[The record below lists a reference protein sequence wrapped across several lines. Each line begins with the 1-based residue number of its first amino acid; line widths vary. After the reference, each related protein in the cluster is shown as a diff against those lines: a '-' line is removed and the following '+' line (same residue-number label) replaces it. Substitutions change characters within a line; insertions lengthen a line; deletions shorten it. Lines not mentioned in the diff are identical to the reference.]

1 MTERLIRS
9 ELQATQQT
17 IKFFETLLHAS
28 ADGILITDAAQNII
42 VANEAFSAPFGRR
55 RRDVIETNLF
65 VWLEQLD
72 AGAPK
77 RWAELEKR
85 VRLQGS
91 CQDVRF
97 KLTPKTGAR
106 HLSVNASLLEQV
118 ANEER
123 GVIISVWRD
132 VTEQV
137 QAKDA
142 LQKAH
147 DELERRVEERTAE
160 LISAN
165 EKLRIRDWAMESSI
179 TAIVLVGLNGNL
191 TYANP
196 AFLKMWGYANAREVL
211 RKPAANFW
219 RMQEST
225 LFEVTETLRD
235 SGGRVGEL
243 VAQRK
248 DGSSFDVQ
256 VSISLVTTR
265 ASIPICVMASFV
277 DVSERVQAEKAL
289 EEYREHLEELV
300 KARTAQLQSANKE
313 LRAFAY
319 SVSHDLRAPLRA
331 IGGFADIIA
340 RRHRKSLNEQGQ
352 HYFDNIVQASEQMNR
367 LIDDL
372 LAYSRLGRQTVRRQP
387 VPLGDLLAQVTTILT
402 ERVVKTGA
410 QISLPPPDTL
420 PTLDS
425 NWTLLNRVFTNLL
438 DNALLYHRPGAPP
451 RVAVSCQTEADR
463 VIISISDNG
472 IGIAPEFHE
481 KIFNIFQ
488 RLHSQ
493 TDYAGTGIGLATV
506 KKAVELLGGRIS
518 VDSAVGEGS
527 TFYVELPLRPTDEQ
541 IAGSSDV
548 EKGQKENG

>member
-85 VRLQGS
+85 VRLEGS

-97 KLTPKTGAR
+97 KLTPRSGAR

-118 ANEER
+118 ANEES

-147 DELERRVEERTAE
+147 DELERRVEKRTAE
-160 LISAN
+160 LVSAN

-219 RMQEST
+219 WMQEST

-256 VSISLVTTR
+256 VSISLVTAR

-277 DVSERVQAEKAL
+277 DVSERVQAEKTL
-289 EEYREHLEELV
+289 EKYRGHLEELI

-506 KKAVELLGGRIS
+506 KKAVELLGGQIS

-527 TFYVELPLRPTDEQ
+527 TFYVELPLLPTDEQ
-541 IAGSSDV
+541 ISGSSDV

>member
-85 VRLQGS
+85 VRLEGS

-97 KLTPKTGAR
+97 KLTPRSGAR

-147 DELERRVEERTAE
+147 DELERRVEKRTAE
-160 LISAN
+160 LVSAN

-277 DVSERVQAEKAL
+277 DVSERVQAEKTL
-289 EEYREHLEELV
+289 EKYRGHLEELI

-506 KKAVELLGGRIS
+506 KKAVELLGGQIS

-541 IAGSSDV
+541 ISGSSDV

>member
-85 VRLQGS
+85 VRLEGS

-97 KLTPKTGAR
+97 KLTPRSGAR

-118 ANEER
+118 ANEES

-147 DELERRVEERTAE
+147 DELERRVEKRTAE
-160 LISAN
+160 LVSAN

-277 DVSERVQAEKAL
+277 DVSERVQAEKTL
-289 EEYREHLEELV
+289 EKYRGHLEELI

-481 KIFNIFQ
+481 KVFNIFQ

-506 KKAVELLGGRIS
+506 KKAVELLGGQIS

>member
-85 VRLQGS
+85 VRLEGS

-97 KLTPKTGAR
+97 KLTPRSGAR

-118 ANEER
+118 ANEES

-147 DELERRVEERTAE
+147 DELERRVEKRTAE
-160 LISAN
+160 LVSAN

-277 DVSERVQAEKAL
+277 DVSERVQAEKTL
-289 EEYREHLEELV
+289 EKYRGHLEELI

-472 IGIAPEFHE
+472 IGITPEFHE

-506 KKAVELLGGRIS
+506 KKAVELLGGQIS

-527 TFYVELPLRPTDEQ
+527 TFYVELPLLPTDEQ
-541 IAGSSDV
+541 ISGSSDV